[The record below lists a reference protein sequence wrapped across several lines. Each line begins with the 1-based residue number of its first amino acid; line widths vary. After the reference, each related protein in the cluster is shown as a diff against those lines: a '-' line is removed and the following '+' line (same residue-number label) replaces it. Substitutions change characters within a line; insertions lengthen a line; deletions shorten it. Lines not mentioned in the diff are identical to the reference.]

1 KRHPAPAGRNVC
13 SPGRDR
19 RSKPRDQAVK
29 LTARHRKSQIGVR
42 LELARNAGTLIS
54 VSVRAKDQLHLHLP
68 LNFGATQRQRSKNK
82 KGDQRRLFLVA
93 GARLELATFGL

>member
-1 KRHPAPAGRNVC
+1 LKF
-13 SPGRDR
+13 
-19 RSKPRDQAVK
+19 
-29 LTARHRKSQIGVR
+29 TARHRKSQIRVG

-93 GARLELATFGL
+93 GARNFILLITRFLWPFDKTTEKF